1 MLSVKEIIRNPAFKK
16 SMSVVGVAFTGV
28 SAVADALAE
37 KKKDAEFEELKKT
50 VAELKTAL
58 EK

>member
-1 MLSVKEIIRNPAFKK
+1 MLPVKEIIGNPAFKK

-28 SAVADALAE
+28 SAVAGALAE

-50 VAELKTAL
+50 VAELKAVL